1 MLEKPGFSAM
11 RPIVVE
17 SVRKR
22 ILPPLGSWA
31 KSQTG
36 GRNRSF
42 KRNGKRRS
50 AGLSSLNQGNPKT
63 SRRTSGK
70 AMRWRTGI
78 CSALAGR
85 KVVALSTTGSIRSQR
100 EDRTRI
106 SCKAFSAE
114 RCVLV
119 RDDVKMKQVWHLSS
133 PSSALQ
139 LNCFSREWLDRRF
152 GARHRAVIAEG
163 SHYQKH
169 ELPIPFTSGS
179 APPPVGHEPKRKL
192 DQPSRI

>member
-1 MLEKPGFSAM
+1 MLEKRGFSAM

-36 GRNRSF
+36 ERNRSF

-85 KVVALSTTGSIRSQR
+85 KVVALSTTGSIRSQGV
-100 EDRTRI
+100 DRTRI
-106 SCKAFSAE
+106 SCKAVSPE
-114 RCVLV
+114 RCVRV
-119 RDDVKMKQVWHLSS
+119 RDDVKMIADDLSRARS
-133 PSSALQ
+133 RTVDDDTRQHVEAILAL
-139 LNCFSREWLDRRF
+139 L
-152 GARHRAVIAEG
+152 
-163 SHYQKH
+163 
-169 ELPIPFTSGS
+169 
-179 APPPVGHEPKRKL
+179 RKAAGEAHTYVKFY
-192 DQPSRI
+192 

>member
-1 MLEKPGFSAM
+1 MLEKQGFSAM

-36 GRNRSF
+36 ERNRSF
-42 KRNGKRRS
+42 KRNGTRRS
-50 AGLSSLNQGNPKT
+50 AGSSSLNQGNAKT

-85 KVVALSTTGSIRSQR
+85 KVVALSTTGSIRSQG

-106 SCKAFSAE
+106 SCKAFSLE

-119 RDDVKMKQVWHLSS
+119 RDDVKMKQVWHLCS
-133 PSSALQ
+133 P
-139 LNCFSREWLDRRF
+139 
-152 GARHRAVIAEG
+152 HR
-163 SHYQKH
+163 
-169 ELPIPFTSGS
+169 PFTSTALAVSGWTVVS
-179 APPPVGHEPKRKL
+179 ERAIGL
-192 DQPSRI
+192 